1 MSITT
6 VKTIKPTRG
15 DRIFSVLVYAFLTF
29 CLLAVLYPLL
39 YVVSASFSDPQAVAT
54 GKVWCWPVRPTLVA
68 YERVFQQKGIRI
80 GFVNSFAYMIGGTI
94 LSLIGTIMAA
104 FPLSRKEF
112 AGRGVFTFIFA
123 FTMYVGGGLVP
134 TYLLLNSLKMLNT
147 YWVMVVPGMVN
158 VWHVIMCRTYFQT
171 TIPDELY
178 EAAEIDGCSDFRY
191 LLSIALPLSA
201 PILAVLGMYT
211 AVGIWNSYFSAM
223 IYLSDKDLYP
233 LQITL
238 RSILMLGEIEMSA
251 LEDAEAMANLQAM
264 STLLKYAVIVVA
276 SAPMMAIYPFVQKF
290 FIKGVMI
297 GSIKG

>member
-1 MSITT
+1 MSVNT
-6 VKTIKPTRG
+6 KTIRSTRG
-15 DRIFSVLVYAFLTF
+15 DRVFSVCVYIFLTF

-39 YVVSASFSDPQAVAT
+39 YVVSASFSDYKAVA
-54 GKVWCWPVRPTLVA
+54 GGQVWIWPVRPSLLA
-68 YERVFQQKGIRI
+68 YKTVFSYKGIQT
-80 GFVNSFAYMIGGTI
+80 GFVNSFAYMIGGTF
-94 LSLIGTIMAA
+94 LSLCGTVMAA

-112 AGRGVFTFIFA
+112 AGRGVFTFLFA
-123 FTMYVGGGLVP
+123 LTMYVGGGLVP
-134 TYLLLNSLKMLNT
+134 TYLLISKMKMLDT
-147 YWVMVVPGMVN
+147 YWVMVIPGMVN

-171 TIPDELY
+171 SIPEELY
-178 EAAEIDGCSDFRY
+178 EAAEIDGCSDFVY
-191 LLSIALPLSA
+191 LIRIAIPLSG

-211 AVGIWNSYFSAM
+211 AVGIWNSYFNAM
-223 IYLSDKDLYP
+223 IYLSDSARYP

-238 RSILMLGEIEMSA
+238 RSILMLGQLSTTSID
-251 LEDAEAMANLQAM
+251 DAEALQSMQAL